1 MHVDVNARSKNGN
14 LKVELTDRFYVSYA
28 VFYVMGILMNVPY
41 HFYINAIGYW
51 MFKFESSGPRHR
63 SFPLRPT
70 DFPHGSS
77 HQISVTNK
85 YVREQLWA
93 TSENYLLTLN
103 ETTPLQTNFASSFSI
118 VARGSMLVS
127 ILVVTYFSN
136 RFPPAEKRIIFA
148 LSVIFILF
156 GISTVLTR
164 VDTSGK
170 TELFFA
176 VSIIITTLMN
186 FFSATAII
194 SAFQLLK
201 NFPTSYYPA
210 LHSGHSICGV
220 IASLFQVILIS
231 TRMSSQSNGTYY
243 FGFGTLIIF
252 LSTLFMTMVNKKS
265 RYFIY
270 RVNTTRMIMDEN
282 WTANNVSNRI
292 REKLVSGLLRTK
304 WYYAT
309 FLFVQGSTA
318 MIFPGFTALV
328 VSENMHGTTWE
339 KLYFR
344 PVVSFLTF
352 NAFNLIGREAAKIV
366 KTPKHGIHVMIPAL
380 LRVAL
385 VPLIIFCNA
394 HPRRHLPVFF
404 GDEWYITFLAI
415 FAFTEGIIVNISF
428 LVISSVAKEEEVEM
442 MLLLIPVAAFFT
454 TTLCSG
460 FNILI
465 TNFI

>member
-186 FFSATAII
+186 
-194 SAFQLLK
+194 L
-201 NFPTSYYPA
+201 
-210 LHSGHSICGV
+210 
-220 IASLFQVILIS
+220 ILIS

>member
-1 MHVDVNARSKNGN
+1 MHVDVNTRSKNGN

-186 FFSATAII
+186 
-194 SAFQLLK
+194 L
-201 NFPTSYYPA
+201 
-210 LHSGHSICGV
+210 
-220 IASLFQVILIS
+220 ILIS

-252 LSTLFMTMVNKKS
+252 ISTLFMTMVNKKS

-282 WTANNVSNRI
+282 WTANNVSNRT

-304 WYYAT
+304 WYYAS